1 MVKPRLCFTLLYANG
16 KFHLSRNFQL
26 QAVGDVDWLIE
37 NYEFDSIARSIDELI
52 ILNVSR
58 DSVDWN
64 QFVECVQKIV
74 RHCFMPVAVG
84 GGVRSIEQAELL
96 FSSGADKVVLNTA
109 FLTDKDFISQ
119 LVSKYGSQSIIASL
133 DFKRIE
139 GGACHVIIDN
149 GQTDTGLDLEQAF
162 ARIVAVGA
170 GELYLNSI
178 ERDGTGMGYDL
189 EAIELAFNAC
199 GLPLIVA
206 GGADTYDRLA
216 EGIESGF
223 VSAVTTAHLF
233 NFMGDGLKDARM
245 ELMKSGIAL
254 SEWNF
259 EELQNAYPR

>member
-16 KFHLSRNFQL
+16 KFYLSRNFQL

-109 FLTDKDFISQ
+109 FLTDQGFAGQ
-119 LVSKYGSQSIIASL
+119 LVNKYGSQSIIASL

-139 GGACHVIIDN
+139 GGVYRVMSDN
-149 GQTDTGLDLEQAF
+149 GQVNTGLDLEQAF
-162 ARIVAVGA
+162 DKIATVGA
-170 GELYLNSI
+170 GELYLTSI
-178 ERDGTGMGYDL
+178 DRDGTGMGYDL

-206 GGADTYDRLA
+206 GGADTSDRLA
-216 EGIESGF
+216 EGIKTGF

-245 ELMKSGIAL
+245 ELMNSGIAL

-259 EELQNAYPR
+259 EELQNVNQG